1 MLSVR
6 SDGVVIISEQA
17 FARAC
22 VSMALAPFMSEV
34 PVLYSGGSCD
44 AAIGAI
50 QRKSSVT
57 AVLDIDSMGADHA
70 TRTVERLSSSGCHV
84 VVLSS
89 DDDPALSRHL
99 MGRGARRVASKRVSG
114 LDDVVQ
120 AVFDRTLPE
129 SHSAA
134 VSVPLTHTQRRVMA
148 LFAMGS
154 SCNDIGREMGVSPE
168 TVKTHLKRIR
178 AKYQAQG
185 VHLPSRADVY
195 RVAVMSGTIV

>member
-1 MLSVR
+1 MSSVR
-6 SDGVVIISEQA
+6 SDGVVIISDQA

-22 VSMALAPFMSEV
+22 ISMALAPFMSEV
-34 PVLYSGGSCD
+34 PVLYSGGSCEE
-44 AAIGAI
+44 AIRAI
-50 QRKSSVT
+50 HRKSSVT
-57 AVLDIDSMGADHA
+57 AVLDIDSMSA
-70 TRTVERLSSSGCHV
+70 ERAGRAIEQLVSSGCDV
-84 VVLSS
+84 VVLIA
-89 DDDPALSRHL
+89 DEDPAL
-99 MGRGARRVASKRVSG
+99 ARRLKSDGAHRLVSKRVSG
-114 LDDVVQ
+114 LDDIVQ
-120 AVFDRTLPE
+120 AVFDRRLPE
-129 SHSAA
+129 SHSLT

-195 RVAVMSGTIV
+195 RVAVMSGAIV